1 MSTARNILLGTPLRK
16 KLTLLAI
23 GAAFA
28 LLATELFCQGAFLLI
43 QANWRSDKYQ
53 HNFYFE
59 RSDDWRLAYQL
70 RRDYEITI
78 EGRRLRINKNGI
90 RDDADD
96 AASGAHKIAILGD
109 SVAFGFN
116 LDQNDTISA
125 ALQRMTDPTADRVKV
140 LNFGTPGYALREYVE
155 SLRAHDRVYSVDA
168 VVCILNPNDFTLR
181 HTLYEGGDNGLNKM
195 FYRPVFMTP
204 YFVMKLL
211 YRMKKGDD
219 FPGLGWYQWIYHGTK
234 SRNLPY
240 LAAMRDHCQSRGV
253 PFKVVIMPSG
263 RVWRDGQYALAGEA
277 AEIARY
283 LTAEGIPHVFPVER
297 FGGPAETNDGTGFYD
312 NTDHFTP
319 GGCEEMA
326 RVILELLGPDAS
338 PKASPAPPQSP

>member
-1 MSTARNILLGTPLRK
+1 MSTARTILLGTPLRK

-23 GAAFA
+23 GAFFA

-43 QANWRSDKYQ
+43 QANWRSDKFQ

-59 RSDDWRLAYQL
+59 RSEDWRLAYQL

-78 EGRRLRINKNGI
+78 DGRRLRINKHGI

-96 AASGAHKIAILGD
+96 VAAGARKIAILGD

-116 LDQNDTISA
+116 LDQNDTIPA
-125 ALQRMTDPTADRVKV
+125 AMQRMLDPSAERIKA

-155 SLRAHDRVYSVDA
+155 SLRALDRVYKVDA

-195 FYRPVFMTP
+195 FYRPVLMTP
-204 YFVMKLL
+204 YFIMKLL

-219 FPGLGWYQWIYHGTK
+219 FPGLGWYQWIYRGTK
-234 SRNLPY
+234 ERNLPY
-240 LAAMRDHCQSRGV
+240 FAAMRDHCRERGI

-263 RVWRDGQYALAGEA
+263 RVWRDGRYALGAEA
-277 AEIARY
+277 AEIAEY
-283 LTAEGIPHVFPVER
+283 LDAEGIAHSFPVDR

-319 GGCEEMA
+319 RGCEEMA
-326 RVILELLGPDAS
+326 RVIIELLGPDA
-338 PKASPAPPQSP
+338 ASAGTPQSP